1 MEGDA
6 QPHDPPRPEP
16 APEGAVTVAGAAQPG
31 SLDCGNCGVVMPAG
45 SRYCL
50 GCGGQLD
57 VPAARRE
64 PVRTA
69 PPPAAAPAV
78 PPAAPPAAGGSAPPG
93 AAPGAGTAGERT
105 FAFAPERRS
114 PAEWARTPWVVVAAV
129 VVAVGV
135 IAALTTRDDGSG
147 GGGSSPAPTSFH
159 ITGTLSAPSCDEG
172 YNIEYANIY
181 VRNQSDE
188 LIGSGTTTGNTSS
201 GFDCEV
207 SFDIDVPRASFY
219 TLKIGSHDG
228 PAYSFEEM
236 TANGWSLSLSLG
248 D

>member
-1 MEGDA
+1 VDGDR
-6 QPHDPPRPEP
+6 QPQDLPQHEPP
-16 APEGAVTVAGAAQPG
+16 PEGAVTLAGAAQPG
-31 SLDCGNCGVVMPAG
+31 SIDCGKCGVVMPAG

-57 VPAARRE
+57 VPAARQE
-64 PVRTA
+64 PMKAPPATPAVPLA
-69 PPPAAAPAV
+69 PPPV
-78 PPAAPPAAGGSAPPG
+78 
-93 AAPGAGTAGERT
+93 APGPAPFTTGPGVGTTGSRT

-114 PAEWARTPWVVVAAV
+114 PAEWVRTPWVIIAAV

-135 IAALTTRDDGSG
+135 IATLTTRDDGAED
-147 GGGSSPAPTSFH
+147 GGSSASPAPTSFH
-159 ITGTLSAPSCDEG
+159 LTGTLSAPTCDGG

-201 GFDCEV
+201 GFGCEV
-207 SFDIDVPRASFY
+207 SFGIDVPRASFY
-219 TLKIGSHDG
+219 TLRIGSHDG

>member
-1 MEGDA
+1 MDGDV
-6 QPHDPPRPEP
+6 QPQDLPQPQP
-16 APEGAVTVAGAAQPG
+16 APEGVVTVAGAAQPG
-31 SLDCGNCGVVMPAG
+31 SIDCGNCGVVMPAG

-50 GCGGQLD
+50 GCGGQLG
-57 VPAARRE
+57 VPAAMRE
-64 PVRTA
+64 PVPTA
-69 PPPAAAPAV
+69 PPAASPPA
-78 PPAAPPAAGGSAPPG
+78 PPAAPGPAPFTAGPRV
-93 AAPGAGTAGERT
+93 GTAEGRA

-114 PAEWARTPWVVVAAV
+114 PAEWVRTPWAIVAAV
-129 VVAVGV
+129 VVAVGL
-135 IAALTTRDDGSG
+135 IATLANRDDDAG

-159 ITGTLSAPSCDEG
+159 LTGTLSAPFCDGG
-172 YNIEYANIY
+172 YDIEYATIF

-188 LIGSGTTTGNTSS
+188 LIGSGTTSSNTLS
-201 GFDCEV
+201 GYGCEV
-207 SFDIDVPRASFY
+207 SFAIDVPRANFY